1 MNIKCIIIDDE
12 PSSQNVLKSF
22 VEKIDYL
29 DVLQVCNNAL
39 EALDFLKNNTVD
51 LLFLDINMPQ
61 LSGISFYKSLKN
73 PPKVIFTTAYSEY
86 ALEGFEVEAIDYLL
100 KPFSFERF
108 VKAVT
113 KIKSLNDT
121 EIDHI
126 IIKSEKKLHQ
136 LKINDI
142 YYIEGLGD
150 YIKVHLNNSFLITY
164 KSLKDMNNL
173 LPKSIFIQVHKSF
186 IINRNKLDYIEGNL
200 AVINTKKIPLGQKFK
215 ASFLNNIKRINGKA

>member
-22 VEKIDYL
+22 IDKIDYL
-29 DVLQVCNNAL
+29 EVLQICNNAL

-51 LLFLDINMPQ
+51 LFFLDINMPH

-113 KIKSLNDT
+113 KVKALNDNKT
-121 EIDHI
+121 DYILL
-126 IIKSEKKLHQ
+126 KSDKKLHQ
-136 LKINDI
+136 IKTDDI
-142 YYIEGLGD
+142 YFIEGLGD
-150 YIKVHLNNSFLITY
+150 YIKVHLKDAYLVTY
-164 KSLKDMNNL
+164 KSLTKMNDL
-173 LPKSIFIQVHKSF
+173 LPKSDFIQDHKSF
-186 IINRNKLDYIEGNL
+186 IINKKKLDYIAGNL
-200 AVINTKKIPLGQKFK
+200 AVVNTNKIPLGQKFK
-215 ASFLNNIKRINGKA
+215 SNFLNKIKR